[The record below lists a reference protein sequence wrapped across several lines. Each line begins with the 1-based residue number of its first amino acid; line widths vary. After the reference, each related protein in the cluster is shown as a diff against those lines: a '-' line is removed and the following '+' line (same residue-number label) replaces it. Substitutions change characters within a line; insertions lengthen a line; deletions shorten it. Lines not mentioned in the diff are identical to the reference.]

1 MSDTV
6 PRFIPVDHAAQI
18 FVSINSKK
26 ETTMSRI
33 ALTLRN
39 NVEIER
45 LKTALENVIKTFPFF
60 QVYLKKRFF
69 NYIFERTDDLPAIE
83 KDTKWTNRYI
93 NFNDNKFPF
102 RIKVKNKTIAVEL
115 SHILSDGH
123 GTLSLLLS
131 LTAEYLRLGNHV
143 IGDYP
148 LIKKPGDKVTDEE
161 WQCAFRNFF
170 SNKGPS
176 LKSKPAAYIPTG
188 TMISVEK
195 YYSTRI
201 IMNLAD
207 VRNLARKMNVTL
219 NVYMSAVYAFAIQ
232 EMLSEEIKNGKSKH
246 DIPVRMQIPV
256 NLRKYYPTKS
266 LRNFSYI
273 YSPEF
278 NIVNG
283 LYTFPKLIEKISFAI
298 RHERHSGSIEN
309 QISRNLR
316 VESNFFFR
324 IAPRVVK
331 QLIFRIFYHLFAR
344 SQYSGVLTNIGD
356 IELPSGMAE
365 EVESFDIIPCNSP
378 VPGRNTALFSYK
390 GKLEMNIGS
399 SCSDLR
405 LESKIINKLK
415 ELSIEHKVIYKR
427 DPKHD

>member
-1 MSDTV
+1 MADTV
-6 PRFIPVDHAAQI
+6 PEYIPVDHAAQI

-33 ALTLRN
+33 ALTLKN

-45 LKTALENVIKTFPFF
+45 LEIALENIIKTFPFF

-69 NYIFERTDDLPAIE
+69 NYIFKRTNDLPAIE
-83 KDTKWTNRYI
+83 KDTKWSNRYI

-102 RIKVKNKTIAVEL
+102 RIKVLDKTIAVEL
-115 SHILSDGH
+115 SHILSDGY

-131 LTAEYLRLGNHV
+131 LTSEYLRLGNHV
-143 IGDYP
+143 IEDYP
-148 LIKKPGDKVTDEE
+148 LIKKPDDSIADEE
-161 WQCAFRNFF
+161 WQCAFRKFF
-170 SNKGPS
+170 SPKGPP
-176 LKSKPAAYIPTG
+176 LKSKPAAYIPKG
-188 TMISVEK
+188 TMIPVDK

-201 IMNLAD
+201 IMDLSD
-207 VRNLARKMNVTL
+207 VHILARKMNVTL
-219 NVYMSAVYAFAIQ
+219 NVYISAVYAFAIQ
-232 EMLSEEIKNGKSKH
+232 EMLSEEIKNGESRH
-246 DIPVRMQIPV
+246 DAPIRIQIPV

-278 NIVNG
+278 SIKKG
-283 LYTFPKLIEKISFAI
+283 LHTFPELAEMISFAI

-316 VESNFFFR
+316 AENNIFFR
-324 IAPRVVK
+324 IAPRAIK
-331 QLIFRIFYHLFAR
+331 QMLFRVFYHLFAR
-344 SQYSGVLTNIGD
+344 SQYSGVLTNMGD
-356 IELPSGMAE
+356 IKLPSGLDK
-365 EVESFDIIPCNSP
+365 EVESFEIIPCNSP
-378 VPGRNTALFSYK
+378 VPGRNTAVFSYR

-399 SCSDLR
+399 SCSDLS
-405 LESKIINKLK
+405 LENGVINKLK

-427 DPKHD
+427 DHH